1 MKSSEFRQWLHRAAD
16 WTVDYRS
23 SLRDKPVRAP
33 AQPGDILAQLP
44 AAPPENAEPFETIFN
59 DFEQIIEPG
68 MTHWQHPRFFAYFPS
83 NAAPPAVIAEQLAG
97 AIAAQGMLWQTSPA
111 LTELEI
117 SMVDWLRQ
125 AVGLPAEFKGSLQD
139 TASSAT
145 LCAVLTM
152 REKALQWQ
160 GNEQGLSGQAAV
172 RIYAS
177 GQTHSSIDRAIWIS
191 GIGQQN
197 LVRVATDQAHPWP
210 VDVAAMR
217 AAIQADRKAG
227 LLPAGIIACVG
238 GTSIGACDDLDGLAK
253 LAREEGLFLHVD
265 AAWAGSAMICE
276 EYRPLWH
283 GIEHADSVVFNP
295 HKWLGTP
302 MECSAHFVRDP
313 SLLVRT
319 LAIQPEYLKTQGK
332 DGLVNFSEWSVTL
345 GRRFRALKLWFLIR
359 HYGLSGLREMIRNH
373 VQWAQALAQ
382 RIADEPDFELTSQ
395 PVLSLFS
402 FRYRPADR
410 ALDEASLN
418 TLNERLL
425 AAINDDGR
433 TYLTQTRIGERYVI
447 RFQVGPF
454 ETTEQDI
461 EDAWQAVVSLA
472 RGIGP
477 A

>member
-1 MKSSEFRQWLHRAAD
+1 MKTSEFRQWLHRAAD
-16 WTVDYRS
+16 WTVDYRTG
-23 SLRDKPVRAP
+23 LREKPVRASS
-33 AQPGDILAQLP
+33 QPGDILARLP
-44 AAPPENAEPFETIFN
+44 GQPPEDAEPFEQIFQ
-59 DFEQIIEPG
+59 DFEQVIEPG

-117 SMVDWLRQ
+117 GMVDWLRQ
-125 AVGLPAEFKGSLQD
+125 AIGLPVAFKGSLQD

-160 GNEQGLSGQAAV
+160 GNVQGLAGQQAV

-197 LVRVATDQAHPWP
+197 LVRVSADESHPWP
-210 VDVAAMR
+210 VDVDAMR
-217 AAIQADRKAG
+217 AAIQADRQAG
-227 LLPAGIIACVG
+227 LLPAGIIGCVG
-238 GTSIGACDDLDGLAK
+238 GTSIGACDDLDALAS
-253 LAREEGLFLHVD
+253 LAQEEGLMLHID

-276 EYRPLWH
+276 EYRSLWR
-283 GIEHADSVVFNP
+283 GIERADSIVFNP

-313 SLLVRT
+313 SLLVKT

-359 HYGLSGLREMIRNH
+359 HYGLSGLRQMIRQH
-373 VQWAQALAQ
+373 VTWAQALAKQ
-382 RIADEPDFELTSQ
+382 IDAEPDFELTSS

-402 FRYRPADR
+402 FRYRPVDQ
-410 ALDEASLN
+410 ALGEQALN
-418 TLNERLL
+418 ALNERLL
-425 AAINDDGR
+425 SAINDDGR

-461 EDAWQAVVSLA
+461 QEAWQAVASIA
-472 RGIGP
+472 RSMPPG
-477 A
+477 